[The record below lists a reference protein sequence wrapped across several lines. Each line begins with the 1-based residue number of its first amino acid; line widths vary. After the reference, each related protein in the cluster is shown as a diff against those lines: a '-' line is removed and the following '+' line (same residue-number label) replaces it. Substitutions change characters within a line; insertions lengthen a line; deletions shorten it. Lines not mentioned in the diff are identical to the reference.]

1 MNDHLDHDLRILD
14 EIESA
19 ELGPLSWGLVDGGF
33 GDDELLDLL
42 DDLAEQFGDARSAEE
57 IRNSLCSRSLLTESF
72 GGAGK
77 VWRSRMAETLRLL
90 VRLRQ
95 LFPQHVKNGGWRG
108 APSLVSDFR
117 FLARS
122 RQFPDRD
129 ALSIEDF
136 RAVALADVT
145 DTRVIDAFVGLT
157 DSASGVRS
165 YSAFQARAASA
176 ILRGADA
183 TTQSATLVSAG
194 TGAGKTKAFYLPAL
208 AHVASQC
215 DNNAWT
221 KLLAIYPRNEL
232 LKDQLQKA
240 LGEIRTLRESTG
252 IQLTVGAFFGPTPRS
267 DRYEPESWPE
277 ESGRRVCPFIRCPKC
292 DSAMAW
298 VGGPA
303 PSLACT
309 SCSEPITSDE
319 LLLTRTQMQNSP
331 PDILLT
337 TTEMMN
343 RHLSNDFSRRIFGAG
358 MPIARRPRLL
368 LLDEVHTYTGTTG
381 AHIAMLLRRWRRD
394 VGRSVHTVGL
404 SATVVDGASFLG
416 DIIGVP
422 EANVT
427 VVQPEEHEL
436 VAQGKEYLVSLR
448 GDAAVGTALL
458 STTIQAAMLFRRVL
472 DRPGHEVSGGAFGT
486 KSFIFTD
493 DLDVTN
499 RLLHFLRNAE
509 GLTDR
514 GKPDPRQPDG
524 SLANLRNDLFPD
536 YSARRRLGQAWDIS
550 REIGHTLDQ
559 QQSSRIELTSSQDPG
574 LQRNADIVVATA
586 SLEVGLDDDSVGM
599 VLQHKAP
606 RNAAGFIQR
615 RGRAGRQTRM
625 RPWTAVVLS
634 DYGRDRRAFAS
645 WETLFDP
652 ELDPIRLPI
661 HNRHILRIQ
670 ATYCLI
676 EWLADRLRAGGADRG
691 YIWQDLRDPTSGEPD
706 RRKKILDELV
716 AVLEHEGTRD
726 SLTEYVA
733 RSLGVSVD
741 EVHRLM
747 WEPPRAV
754 LGVVAPTMIR
764 RLKSNWLRSGS
775 GGPLDHVAK
784 EPLPDFLPSALFAD
798 LLVPEVQVEVP
809 QFQSDTPKLEP
820 MGVLSA
826 LREFAPGR
834 VSHRF
839 APKHSLD
846 RLWIATSPESV
857 DVNAVVD
864 SDIVGS
870 VETPDGE
877 IRVRRPRRIRPTN
890 PPGEVDDASNARP
903 IWVAGFDWVGSFESI
918 LIPGGSPWGRVI
930 EEIDFAIHQSGG
942 RLSVLRA
949 TTGSDATV
957 YVQGSRQTTR
967 TYFADESGPI
977 ALGARIE
984 VDAFRLRL
992 RDPGGWSR
1000 TFERNPVRQRSLR
1013 VEWFRHCIRNSPHL
1027 ADNSAPFLNNWLAD
1041 LATAVV
1047 VQSAVR
1053 TGDIADGI
1061 AAISG
1066 PDLAER
1072 LTNALA
1078 VMYQSAQSIDG
1089 PNSLTRLQQEI
1100 ADLAVQPS
1108 VAKALVDASEQL
1120 VTPQGEA
1127 FEWWLRDRFAVTLA
1141 GAVLAAVNALD
1152 PEVMAEDLA
1161 VDLSDW
1167 VDGEAT
1173 LIFSEQQPGG
1183 VGVVERIHLAVRGD
1197 QRRFWRLLNQVAGDS
1212 EPEHDATTLAEIV
1225 RLTQS
1230 DASVADRIERVRSAR
1245 GNAERITNWQ
1255 RMTATLNEHRIELST
1270 SGRTALALRLLRSG
1284 TSPQTDAF
1292 LVGLLNRWDDLEQ
1305 RLGLEIDHRLFA
1317 FVASADEH
1325 PEQVLGFN
1333 DVGGEVDRT
1342 WRHNALLGLLWPRNG
1357 TLRTEV
1363 LRVFSPFSELPPA
1376 DRALLDEYLAAPGLV
1391 VTASEVGTDNARR
1404 ALAEW
1409 GELLVESSDDS
1420 ALRSALIELLVT
1432 PVHVGV
1438 LERFPRVVAARRR
1451 AGVLHVEVEV
1461 AEVLR

>member
-1 MNDHLDHDLRILD
+1 MSEHLDHDLRILD

-19 ELGPLSWGLVDGGF
+19 ELGPLSWGLLDGGF

-42 DDLAEQFGDARSAEE
+42 DELAERLGDKRSAEE
-57 IRNSLCSRSLLTESF
+57 IRDSLCSRSLLTESV

-77 VWRSRMAETLRLL
+77 VWRTRMAETLRLL

-95 LFPQHVKNGGWRG
+95 LFPKHVKQGGWRG
-108 APSLVSDFR
+108 APPLVSDFR

-122 RQFPDRD
+122 RQFPDRS
-129 ALSIEDF
+129 ALSIGDF
-136 RAVALADVT
+136 REIALADEADPSV
-145 DTRVIDAFVGLT
+145 VEAFVGLT
-157 DSASGVRS
+157 DPASGVES
-165 YSAFQARAASA
+165 YSAFQGRAAAA
-176 ILRGADA
+176 ILRGANSTA
-183 TTQSATLVSAG
+183 QSATLVSAG

-208 AHVASQC
+208 ACVASLC
-215 DNNAWT
+215 DSNAWT

-252 IQLTVGAFFGPTPRS
+252 VQLTIGAFFGPTPTF
-267 DRYEPESWPE
+267 DRYEPKYWPE
-277 ESGRRVCPFIRCPKC
+277 ESGRRVCPFIRCPRC

-298 VGGPA
+298 AGRPA
-303 PSLACT
+303 PGLACT
-309 SCSEPITSDE
+309 SCSETITSDE

-343 RHLSNDFSRRIFGAG
+343 RHLSNDYSRRIFGAG

-368 LLDEVHTYTGTTG
+368 LLDEVHTYTGATG

-436 VAQGKEYLVSLR
+436 VAQGKEYLVSLQ
-448 GDAAVGTALL
+448 GDAASGSALL

-472 DRPGHEVSGGAFGT
+472 DRPGHEVSDGAFGT
-486 KSFIFTD
+486 KTFVFTD

-524 SLANLRNDLFPD
+524 SLANLRSDLFPE
-536 YSARRRLGQAWDIS
+536 YNARHRLGQAWDMC

-559 QQSSRIELTSSQDPG
+559 RQASRIELTSSQDAG
-574 LQRNADIVVATA
+574 LDRSADIVVATA
-586 SLEVGLDDDSVGM
+586 ALEVGLDDDSVGM

-606 RNAAGFIQR
+606 RDAAGFIQR

-652 ELDPIRLPI
+652 VLDPIRLPVQ
-661 HNRHILRIQ
+661 NRHILRIQ

-676 EWLADRLRAGGADRG
+676 EWLADRLRAGGSVKG
-691 YIWQDLRDPTSGEPD
+691 YIWKDLQDPTSGNDD
-706 RRKKILDELV
+706 RRKKILEELV
-716 AVLEHEGTRD
+716 AVLEDEGTRD
-726 SLTEYVA
+726 SLTEYVTC
-733 RSLGVSVD
+733 SLGVPVD

-754 LGVVAPTMIR
+754 LGAVVPTMVR
-764 RLKSNWLRSGS
+764 RLQSAWLRSSS
-775 GGPLDHVAK
+775 GGPLDYVAS

-809 QFQSDTPKLEP
+809 QFQSDIPKLEP

-839 APKHSLD
+839 ASKHSLD
-846 RLWIATSPESV
+846 RLWIASGP
-857 DVNAVVD
+857 DPVNVENVFD
-864 SDIVGS
+864 SEVIGS
-870 VETPDGE
+870 VATHEGE
-877 IRVRRPRRIRPTN
+877 IRVRRPRLIRPTN

-903 IWVAGFDWVGSFESI
+903 NWVVDFDWVGSCESI
-918 LIPGGSPWGRVI
+918 LIPSGSAWVDVI
-930 EEIDFAIHQSGG
+930 GAFDFAIHQVGG
-942 RLSVLRA
+942 RLSLIRA
-949 TTGSDATV
+949 MTGSDATV
-957 YVQGSRQTTR
+957 YLQGTR
-967 TYFADESGPI
+967 HTSHMDLVDESGPV

-992 RDPGGWSR
+992 RDPGDWFG
-1000 TFERNPVRQRSLR
+1000 TFERDPVRQRSLR
-1013 VEWFRHCIRNSPHL
+1013 VEWFRHCIRTSPHL
-1027 ADNSAPFLNNWLAD
+1027 DGISESFLNSWFAD
-1041 LATAVV
+1041 VATAVV
-1047 VQSAVR
+1047 VQTAARS
-1053 TGDIADGI
+1053 GDLSDGV
-1061 AAISG
+1061 AAITS
-1066 PDLAER
+1066 PELAQR
-1072 LTNALA
+1072 LTEALA
-1078 VMYQSAQSIDG
+1078 VMYQSAQG
-1089 PNSLTRLQQEI
+1089 TGGTNSLTRLQQEI
-1100 ADLAVQPS
+1100 FDLATKPLAAQ
-1108 VAKALVDASEQL
+1108 ALLDASEQL
-1120 VTPQGEA
+1120 IAPQGEA
-1127 FEWWLRDRFAVTLA
+1127 FECWLRDRFAITVA
-1141 GAVLAAVNALD
+1141 GAVLAAVNSLD
-1152 PEVMAEDLA
+1152 PEVLAEDLA

-1173 LIFSEQQPGG
+1173 LVFSEQQPGG
-1183 VGVVERIHLAVRGD
+1183 VGIVERIHSAVRSD

-1212 EPEHDATTLAEIV
+1212 ESEHDAVALAQIV
-1225 RLTQS
+1225 SLTQS
-1230 DASVADRIERVRSAR
+1230 DASIAERIAKVRSAR
-1245 GNAERITNWQ
+1245 GNADRITSWQ
-1255 RMTATLNEHRIELST
+1255 RLSETLDEHRIELST

-1284 TSPQTDAF
+1284 TSPQTDA
-1292 LVGLLNRWDDLEQ
+1292 LLMRLLHRWDDLERQ
-1305 RLGLEIDHRLFA
+1305 LGIEIDHRLFA
-1317 FVASADEH
+1317 FVASEDEQ
-1325 PEQVLGFN
+1325 PEQVLGFS
-1333 DVGGEVDRT
+1333 DAGGEVDRT
-1342 WRHNALLGLLWPRNG
+1342 WRHNALIGLLWPRNG
-1357 TLRTEV
+1357 TLRTEA
-1363 LRVFSPFSELPPA
+1363 LSVFSPFSDLPAA
-1376 DRALLDEYLAAPGLV
+1376 DRALLDEYLSAPGLV
-1391 VTASEVGTDNARR
+1391 VTASEVGTNSARQ

-1409 GELLVESSDDS
+1409 GELLVESDDDS
-1420 ALRSALIELLVT
+1420 ELRRALIELLVT
-1432 PVHVGV
+1432 PVDVGV
-1438 LERFPRVVAARRR
+1438 LERFPRIVAARRR
-1451 AGVLHVEVEV
+1451 AGILHVEAEV

>member
-1 MNDHLDHDLRILD
+1 MNLDNDLRILD
-14 EIESA
+14 EIESV

-42 DDLAEQFGDARSAEE
+42 DDLAEQFGDTRAAEK
-57 IRNSLCSRSLLTESF
+57 IRDSLCSRSLITESV
-72 GGAGK
+72 GGAQK
-77 VWRSRMAETLRLL
+77 VWRTRTAETLRLL

-95 LFPQHVKNGGWRG
+95 LFPQHVRNGGWRG

-122 RQFPDRD
+122 RQFPDRG

-136 RAVALADVT
+136 RAVALADVA
-145 DTRVIDAFVGLT
+145 DTRVADAFVGLT
-157 DSASGVRS
+157 DPASGVPS

-176 ILRGADA
+176 ILRGADS
-183 TTQSATLVSAG
+183 TMQSATLVSAG

-208 AHVASQC
+208 AHVASLC
-215 DNNAWT
+215 DTNSWT

-252 IQLTVGAFFGPTPRS
+252 VQLTVGAFFGPTPTF
-267 DRYEPESWPE
+267 DLYEPKYWPE

-298 VGGPA
+298 VGRPS

-309 SCSEPITSDE
+309 SCSECITSDE

-331 PDILLT
+331 PDVLLT

-343 RHLSNDFSRRIFGAG
+343 RHLSNDYNRRIFGGG
-358 MPIARRPRLL
+358 MPVECRPHLL

-394 VGRSVHTVGL
+394 VGKNVHTVGL
-404 SATVVDGASFLG
+404 SATVVDGGSFLG

-427 VVQPEEHEL
+427 VVQPDESEL
-436 VAQGKEYLVSLR
+436 VAQGKEYLVTLR
-448 GDAAVGTALL
+448 GDAAAGAALL

-486 KSFIFTD
+486 KSFVFTD

-524 SLANLRNDLFPD
+524 SLANLRSDLFPD
-536 YSARRRLGQAWDIS
+536 YSARQRLGQAWDIS
-550 REIGHTLDQ
+550 REIGHTLNQ

-606 RNAAGFIQR
+606 RDAAGFIQR

-661 HNRHILRIQ
+661 RNRHILRIQ

-676 EWLADRLRAGGADRG
+676 EWLADRLRLGGTNRG
-691 YIWQDLRDPTSGEPD
+691 YIWDDLRDPTKGSVD
-706 RRKKILDELV
+706 RRKKILDQLIT
-716 AVLEHEGTRD
+716 VLEHDGTRD
-726 SLTEYVA
+726 LLTEYVS
-733 RSLGVSVD
+733 RSLDISVD

-747 WEPPRAV
+747 WDPPRAV
-754 LGVVAPTMIR
+754 LGAVVPTMIR
-764 RLKSNWLRSGS
+764 RLKSDWLRSGP
-775 GGPLDHVAK
+775 GGPLDHVAR
-784 EPLPDFLPSALFAD
+784 EPFPDFLPSALFAD
-798 LLVPEVQVEVP
+798 LQVPEVQVEVP
-809 QFQSDTPKLEP
+809 QFQSDSSKLEP

-846 RLWIATSPESV
+846 RLWIPAGPGPV
-857 DVNAVVD
+857 DVNDVVD
-864 SDIVGS
+864 SDIIGA
-870 VETPDGE
+870 VESLDGE

-903 IWVAGFDWVGSFESI
+903 IWTAGFDWVGSVESI

-930 EEIDFAIHQSGG
+930 EAFDFAIHQAGG
-942 RLSVLRA
+942 RLTVLRA
-949 TTGSDATV
+949 MTGSDATV
-957 YVQGSRQTTR
+957 YVRGNRLTTR
-967 TYFADESGPI
+967 VHFADESGPI

-984 VDAFRLRL
+984 VDAFRLRV
-992 RDPGGWSR
+992 RDPGDWPR
-1000 TFERNPVRQRSLR
+1000 TFQQNQSRQRSLR
-1013 VEWFRHCIRNSPHL
+1013 IEWFRHCIRNSPHL
-1027 ADNSAPFLNNWLAD
+1027 THTSTPFLNNWLAD

-1047 VQSAVR
+1047 VQTAARS
-1053 TGDIADGI
+1053 GDISDGI

-1066 PDLAER
+1066 PDLAEH

-1078 VMYQSAQSIDG
+1078 VMYQSAQIADG

-1108 VAKALVDASEQL
+1108 VAEALVDASQQL
-1120 VTPQGEA
+1120 VAPQGKSFEA
-1127 FEWWLRDRFAVTLA
+1127 WLRDRFAVTLA

-1152 PEVMAEDLA
+1152 PQVMAEDLA

-1173 LIFSEQQPGG
+1173 LVFSEQQPGG
-1183 VGVVERIHLAVRGD
+1183 VGIVERIHSAVRGD
-1197 QRRFWRLLNQVAGDS
+1197 QRRFWRILNQVAGDS
-1212 EPEHDATTLAEIV
+1212 ESEHDATRLAEIV
-1225 RLTQS
+1225 RLTQN
-1230 DASVADRIERVRSAR
+1230 DPSVADRIDRVRMAR
-1245 GNAERITNWQ
+1245 SNAERIANWQ

-1284 TSPQTDAF
+1284 TSRQTDAF
-1292 LVGLLNRWDDLEQ
+1292 LLGLLNRWDDLEQ
-1305 RLGLEIDHRLFA
+1305 QLGVEIDHRLFA
-1317 FVASADEH
+1317 FVASEDEQ
-1325 PEQVLGFN
+1325 PEQVLGFS
-1333 DVGGEVDRT
+1333 DTGGEVDRT

-1357 TLRTEV
+1357 TLRSEA
-1363 LRVFSPFSELPPA
+1363 LSVFSPFSEFPPV
-1376 DRALLDEYLAAPGLV
+1376 DRALLDEYVAVPGLT
-1391 VTASEVGTDNARR
+1391 VTATEVGANVARQ
-1404 ALAEW
+1404 ALAES
-1409 GELLVESSDDS
+1409 GELFIESSDDS

-1432 PVHVGV
+1432 PIHVGV

-1451 AGVLHVEVEV
+1451 LGGLHVEVEV